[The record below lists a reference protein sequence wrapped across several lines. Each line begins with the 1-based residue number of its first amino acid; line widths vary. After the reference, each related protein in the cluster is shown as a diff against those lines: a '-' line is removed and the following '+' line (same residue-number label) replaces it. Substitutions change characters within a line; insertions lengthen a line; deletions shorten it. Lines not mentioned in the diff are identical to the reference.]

1 MTNRTKITTKKAIKG
16 ILIFTL
22 ASLFPV
28 AVLLADARP
37 LDAGE
42 IKRIKMERSSIQQWK
57 GLRSDLNDVLKKA
70 DRLSQYQA
78 IR

>member
-16 ILIFTL
+16 ILIFSM

-42 IKRIKMERSSIQQWK
+42 IKKIKMERSIKEWK
-57 GLRSDLNDVLKKA
+57 GLQSDLNNVLKKA
-70 DRLSQYQA
+70 NRLSQYQVA
-78 IR
+78 K